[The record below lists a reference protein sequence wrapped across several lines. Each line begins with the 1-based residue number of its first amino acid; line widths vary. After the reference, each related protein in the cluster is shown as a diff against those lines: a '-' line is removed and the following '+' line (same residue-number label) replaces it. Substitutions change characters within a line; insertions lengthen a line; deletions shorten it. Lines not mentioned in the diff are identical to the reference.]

1 MKVVDRHCVECR
13 TTRTPMWR
21 GGPAGPRSLCN
32 ACGIKYRK
40 RSRGLLGADKKGFKN
55 TPAAAAAATNNDRIE
70 GGLADMVK
78 QGLVNPAAKTESEKN
93 RAMTGEMRWR
103 LREEEEAAIL
113 LMALSCDVFG

>member
-1 MKVVDRHCVECR
+1 M
-13 TTRTPMWR
+13 
-21 GGPAGPRSLCN
+21 
-32 ACGIKYRK
+32 
-40 RSRGLLGADKKGFKN
+40 LGADKKCFKN
-55 TPAAAAAATNNDRIE
+55 TPAAAPATNNDRIE
-70 GGLADMVK
+70 RGLGDMVK

>member
-40 RSRGLLGADKKGFKN
+40 RSRGLLGGDKKCFKN
-55 TPAAAAAATNNDRIE
+55 APTATATNNNDRIE
-70 GGLADMVK
+70 RGLEDMVK
-78 QGLVNPAAKTESEKN
+78 QGLVNPAAKTESQRN
-93 RAMTGEMRWR
+93 RATAGEMRWR